1 MALLHE
7 KTVDL
12 IETNAY
18 AYKTLKTVILSEA
31 KNL

>member
-1 MALLHE
+1 MALVHE

-12 IETNAY
+12 IETAACAY
-18 AYKTLKTVILSEA
+18 NTLRIVILSEA